1 MLPSR
6 CGRHQIAWESTFFSP
21 SPLSFRYWLIV
32 KSVAYIRPNG
42 RTLPDPGTTNNRLV
56 QVNLT
61 VTYFEI
67 KFAFRIDA
75 DPRLIVNR
83 GTLGTKIGQRNED
96 AISTLHAV
104 GESNRVQNNK
114 TPTYII
120 SKNNG
125 PEDGISTLRR
135 VTPKSKPNNL
145 SAYCVDIPELHCFIG
160 V

>member
-1 MLPSR
+1 MYLAIAYF
-6 CGRHQIAWESTFFSP
+6 QIE
-21 SPLSFRYWLIV
+21 L
-32 KSVAYIRPNG
+32 
-42 RTLPDPGTTNNRLV
+42 TLWIGT
-56 QVNLT
+56 
-61 VTYFEI
+61 
-67 KFAFRIDA
+67 

-83 GTLGTKIGQRNED
+83 GTLGTKIGQRNQD
-96 AISTLHAV
+96 AVSTLHAV